1 MLLRNTNEIKSCLVT
16 LVDVAAVV
24 YTIYICR
31 HKWEFK
37 FKKLISIFHPKQIVT
52 ANKI

>member
-1 MLLRNTNEIKSCLVT
+1 MLLRNTNEIKLCLVT
-16 LVDVAAVV
+16 LIDIAAVV

-37 FKKLISIFHPKQIVT
+37 FKKLQIEILSKT
-52 ANKI
+52 NSFCD

>member
-1 MLLRNTNEIKSCLVT
+1 MLLRNTNEIKLCLAT
-16 LVDVAAVV
+16 LVDIAAVV

-37 FKKLISIFHPKQIVT
+37 FKKLQIEILSKT
-52 ANKI
+52 NSFCD